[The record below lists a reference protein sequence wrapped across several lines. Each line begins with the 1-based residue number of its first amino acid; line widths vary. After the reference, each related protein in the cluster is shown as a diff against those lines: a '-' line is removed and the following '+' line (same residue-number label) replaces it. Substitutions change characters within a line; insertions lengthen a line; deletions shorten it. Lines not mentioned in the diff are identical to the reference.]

1 MIIYY
6 AICNVNDKAYN
17 FSVLFQVNSYGD
29 IVKNHTKGYCVW
41 YDQCTTGDKPKNC
54 LYNGPAKNLTN
65 PKGVQI
71 LNNLCPELRDQ
82 PTCCSTKQLQSLDN
96 NLQTLIQLTG
106 RCPACWNNMRR
117 LYCQLT
123 CSQDQ
128 SLFLDP
134 TVVYPFTPSPSIKQ
148 YILEVQYFVSPQ
160 FKQGLFDSCKD
171 VIFPGSS
178 EKVLSLLCGTS
189 ADRCTPDKLLR
200 FMGNTENI
208 FTSCTIQYPDHLI
221 PNLSWMNQTVFKC
234 NKPFIDP
241 QTNRTASACSCQD
254 CAASCPVRK
263 ERLIIKATH
272 PSPAGYHRYA
282 DDKWIPFGPIF
293 HLELLNQVR
302 ISTWESPAKL
312 SGNSPDN
319 GSNSYNHRHLQVT
332 FVTV

>member
-29 IVKNHTKGYCVW
+29 IIKNHTKGYCVW

-71 LNNLCPELRDQ
+71 LNSLCPELRDQ

-96 NLQTLIQLTG
+96 NLKMFIQLTG

-128 SLFLDP
+128 SLFMDP
-134 TVVYPFTPSPSIKQ
+134 TAVLPFKPSPSTKQ
-148 YILEVQYFVSPQ
+148 HILEVQYFVSPQ

-171 VIFPGSS
+171 VTFPGSS
-178 EKVLSLLCGTS
+178 EKVLSLLCGTT
-189 ADRCTPDKLLR
+189 AELCTPDKLLR
-200 FMGNTENI
+200 YMGSPINGYAS
-208 FTSCTIQYPDHLI
+208 FTVDFPDNLTS
-221 PNLSWMNQTVFKC
+221 NLSWMNQTVFKC

-241 QTNRTASACSCQD
+241 QTNRTASVCSCQD

-263 ERLIIKATH
+263 ERLTIKSTH

-302 ISTWESPAKL
+302 IPTWESPAKL
-312 SGNSPDN
+312 SGNSSDN

-332 FVTV
+332 VLTV